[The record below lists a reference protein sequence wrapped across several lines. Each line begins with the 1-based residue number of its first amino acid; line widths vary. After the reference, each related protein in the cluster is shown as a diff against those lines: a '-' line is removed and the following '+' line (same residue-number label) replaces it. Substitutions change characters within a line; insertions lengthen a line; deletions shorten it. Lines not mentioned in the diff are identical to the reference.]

1 MKLIEKLISSE
12 EPLIRLKTYKK
23 LLNYSSEDKEVQK
36 IEEEIITSSELVK
49 SFFKYLPK
57 DKANNPF
64 HVYKKWQGVHWLL
77 SILADLEYP
86 PNDSLLLPS
95 AHFELQWLLSA
106 SRWARKKTI
115 NGLKRF
121 CASQEGNG
129 LNFLIKL
136 DLAEV
141 DDYKILIKRLIKFQW
156 PDGGWNCDNKP
167 SASKSSYH
175 ESLIPLRALNT
186 YLSLKKGIYQKEVEK
201 TIKRS
206 TELFLRREL
215 YKKLNSEEIIDSN
228 WLKLSYPSYW
238 HYDLLSA
245 LKILA
250 ECRKILDAR
259 CNSALD
265 LLESKIL
272 PDGGF
277 PAEIKYYTLQG
288 KSNSSPYN
296 WGGVNSNKMNPW
308 VTLDA
313 FFVLKE
319 AKRIELEI

>member
-1 MKLIEKLISSE
+1 MRLIEELISSE
-12 EPLIRLKTYKK
+12 EPLIRLKAYKK
-23 LLNYSSEDKEVQK
+23 LLNYSSEDKEVQN
-36 IEEEIITSSELVK
+36 IEEEVKSSSELVK

-57 DKANNPF
+57 DRMRNPF
-64 HVYKKWQGVHWLL
+64 HVYKKWQGIHWLL
-77 SILADLEYP
+77 SVLSDLEYP

-95 AHFELQWLLSA
+95 AYFELKWLLSA
-106 SRWARKKTI
+106 SRWASKKTI

-129 LNFLIKL
+129 LFFLLKL
-136 DLAEV
+136 NLAEI
-141 DDYKILIKRLIKFQW
+141 DDYKILIERLIEFQW
-156 PDGGWNCDNKP
+156 PDGGWNCDKKP

-186 YLSLKKGIYQKEVEK
+186 YLSQKKGVYQKEVEK
-201 TIKRS
+201 TIKQS
-206 TELFLRREL
+206 SELFLRREL
-215 YKKLNSEEIIDSN
+215 YKKFNSEKIIDSD

-250 ECRKILDAR
+250 ECGKILDKR

-277 PAEIKYYTLQG
+277 PAENKYYSLHG
-288 KSNSSPYN
+288 K
-296 WGGVNSNKMNPW
+296 K
-308 VTLDA
+308 
-313 FFVLKE
+313 
-319 AKRIELEI
+319 